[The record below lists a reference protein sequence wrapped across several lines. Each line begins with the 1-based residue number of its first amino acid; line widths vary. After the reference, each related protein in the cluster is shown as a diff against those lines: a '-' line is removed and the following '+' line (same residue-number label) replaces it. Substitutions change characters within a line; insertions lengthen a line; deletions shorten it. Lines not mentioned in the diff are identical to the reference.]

1 MRTRNVLVGSICPL
15 LLALLL
21 SACAKGPAPETT
33 VPKDTT
39 APSATVSDTKPTTLP
54 TTAPTTQPTTAPT
67 EPPTEKA
74 IPCTVSKNNGE
85 ISEEAAAYQLLEPY
99 TVRAEGT
106 PEEVLYAFA
115 SQAYP
120 EALLSLPEDNP
131 YNPLEYKLLEY
142 GIRETFEDGFVGYI
156 LYWTERGSALP
167 IVDAAASRPYKTE
180 EAFREAY
187 PDLDYNDVNCERV
200 ALVPQGD
207 GTWVRVGAQPM
218 QTLVYKTERL
228 TKQRDPKNKYTIAG
242 QNTLAQAK
250 ELIDQARSVEDD
262 RESLI
267 QLTEAFF
274 RCLQAAD
281 HAGALDFDWT
291 LFFPQEVVDGIS
303 MRALICEYVDTDQNR
318 QVAQS
323 LRFSFLPV
331 DETHWR
337 VLLTGNRM
345 WLEAEKQEDGWHLT
359 NIWYY

>member
-1 MRTRNVLVGSICPL
+1 MFLASCIAFICLCQGAGAHGPEGYDGPVRHRFGHKTHDPAHHGSYD
-15 LLALLL
+15 A
-21 SACAKGPAPETT
+21 ACSE
-33 VPKDTT
+33 
-39 APSATVSDTKPTTLP
+39 
-54 TTAPTTQPTTAPT
+54 PT

-74 IPCTVSKNNGE
+74 IPCTVSENNGE
-85 ISEEAAAYQLLEPY
+85 ISEEEAAYQLLKPY

-180 EAFREAY
+180 EAFQEAY

-207 GTWVRVGAQPM
+207 GTWVRVGAAPM
-218 QTLVYKTERL
+218 RTLIYKTEGL

-242 QNTLAQAK
+242 QNTLAQAQ
-250 ELIDQARSVEDD
+250 ELID
-262 RESLI
+262 
-267 QLTEAFF
+267 
-274 RCLQAAD
+274 
-281 HAGALDFDWT
+281 
-291 LFFPQEVVDGIS
+291 
-303 MRALICEYVDTDQNR
+303 
-318 QVAQS
+318 
-323 LRFSFLPV
+323 
-331 DETHWR
+331 
-337 VLLTGNRM
+337 
-345 WLEAEKQEDGWHLT
+345 
-359 NIWYY
+359 